1 MIEFPPIP
9 LTDYLKH
16 SRKLAEKSLD
26 YNSFFTLDPNLERL
40 AEWIYSEYGEFERL
54 AQVNHNGSDAQFV
67 EFSIL
72 PTRPARLVLTLAE
85 THGIE
90 IQSELYPS
98 NGFRVIQNEYW
109 ENPENATIKFLS
121 FNWVKEYL
129 TDEFDKIMKKYDFVF
144 AS

>member
-1 MIEFPPIP
+1 MIEFKPIP
-9 LTDYLKH
+9 LTDYLEH

-40 AEWIYSEYGEFERL
+40 AEWVYSEYGEFERL

-67 EFSIL
+67 EFVII
-72 PTRPARLVLTLAE
+72 PTRPARLILTLAE

-90 IQSELYPS
+90 IQSELS
-98 NGFRVIQNEYW
+98 GNLFRVIQNEYW
-109 ENPENATIKFLS
+109 ENPENATIQVLS
-121 FNWVKEYL
+121 FNWVKEWL
-129 TDEFDKIMKKYDFVF
+129 TGEFDKIMKKYDFVF